1 MNRFEDAIAFAQ
13 SHEIPWPRDPAADPA
28 RWGVHHEDP
37 PPFNR
42 LRGPVHPRGGVSGV
56 ILVRGKEV
64 ASWGEPDRA
73 DQTFSVAKT
82 YLALLA
88 GIAHER
94 GLLDPIERVSQ
105 RLPGIGF
112 DSEHNR
118 AITWEHLLTQTSE
131 WEGVCFGMP
140 DQVEHNRRVA
150 NDPNPPKG
158 RKGERRQLQPP
169 GTHWEYNDV
178 RINQLSL
185 ALVHLFRRPLP
196 EVFLE
201 TVLVP
206 VGGGRDFRWE
216 GYDDAW
222 VEIDGRR
229 PNACLRAPTACAGV
243 TISARD
249 QARIAQM
256 LLAGGVHEGRQL
268 IARDWVRRLHQP
280 SAVAPFY
287 GWLTWL
293 NGDGRMFPAAS
304 RASWFMVGAGGQ
316 YVWIDPDNEAVV
328 VARWLDGAHSQGF
341 VGRVAEALAGE
352 GG

>member
-1 MNRFEDAIAFAQ
+1 MTKFDDAAAFAQ
-13 SHEIPWPRDPAADPA
+13 SHEISWPRDPAADLA
-28 RWGVHHEDP
+28 HWGVHNDDP

-56 ILVRGKEV
+56 IRVRGEEV
-64 ASWGEPDRA
+64 AAWGEPDRA

-88 GIAHER
+88 GIAHSR
-94 GLLDPIERVSQ
+94 GLLDPAERVSE

-131 WEGVCFGMP
+131 WQGECFGMP
-140 DQVEHNRRVA
+140 DQVEHYRRVSY
-150 NDPNPPKG
+150 DPKPVIG
-158 RKGERRQLQPP
+158 RKGERRPLSAP
-169 GTHWEYNDV
+169 GTYWEYNDV

-185 ALVHLFRRPLP
+185 ALLHLFRRPLG

-201 TVLVP
+201 NVLQP
-206 VGGGRDFRWE
+206 IGGGRGFRWE

-229 PNACLRAPTACAGV
+229 VQSVPGGTHWGAGV
-243 TISARD
+243 SISSRD
-249 QARIAQM
+249 QARVGQ
-256 LLAGGVHEGRQL
+256 LLLDGGVHQGRQL
-268 IARDWVRRLHQP
+268 VPREWIERMQQP
-280 SAVAPFY
+280 SPIAPFY

-293 NGDGRMFPAAS
+293 NREGRMFADAS
-304 RASWFMVGAGGQ
+304 RSSVFMFGAGGNM
-316 YVWIDPDNEAVV
+316 VWVDPESEAVV
-328 VARWLDGAHSQGF
+328 VVRWLDGAHSAGF
-341 VGRVAEALAGE
+341 VGRVAQALRS
-352 GG
+352 